1 MCLQLVSFLAMD
13 HHLNAFEKNTA
24 QLQTNTDTR
33 LRYAQQKYKMR
44 LEELGE
50 AERVEGQLKLVEGGG
65 SDEEKEALSRLI

>member
-1 MCLQLVSFLAMD
+1 MTALMCPCVWS
-13 HHLNAFEKNTA
+13 
-24 QLQTNTDTR
+24 R
-33 LRYAQQKYKMR
+33 VCVRYAQQKYKMR